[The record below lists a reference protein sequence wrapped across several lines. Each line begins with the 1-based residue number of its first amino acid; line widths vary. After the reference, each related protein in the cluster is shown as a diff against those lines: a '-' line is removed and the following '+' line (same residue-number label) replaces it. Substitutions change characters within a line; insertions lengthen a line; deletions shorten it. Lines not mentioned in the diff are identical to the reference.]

1 MAILNELYIDG
12 CWVPASDGA
21 RMEIIDPADEQV
33 VDSVPIATE
42 ADLDRALDAAERAWR
57 SWREVDAWSRSAV
70 LRRIAVLLRERAP
83 SIAEVLTEEQ
93 GKTLGESRGEIL
105 ASADQFDWYADEAR
119 RIYGRV
125 VDGHSR
131 KVRMLVMRQPVGP
144 VAAFTP
150 WNFPALLPARKIAA
164 AIAAGCSM
172 VLKPAEEAPRT
183 AMHLAQACHDAGLP
197 AGVLNVV
204 TGVPAMVSAH
214 LIRSD
219 IIRKV
224 SFTGSV
230 PVGKIILDLCAEG
243 IKPASMELGGHSPVL
258 VFANSDVEH
267 AAEIC
272 ARGKFRNNGQ
282 VCIAASR
289 FYVQES
295 AAERFTARFVDVAR
309 GLHIGN
315 GRDPETDVGPLSNLR
330 RIEAAESLVFDA
342 IEKGATVACG
352 GARPEGFPKGFY
364 YLPTVISGVDTTMR
378 LMTEEPFC
386 PVAPIATFTDL
397 DDALAQAN
405 ATPYGLAGYVFAE
418 DTRTMFLASEG
429 LDVGMVGV
437 NQLVIATAELPF
449 GGVRHSGFGR
459 EGGSEGI
466 EAYTVTKYINLRL

>member
-1 MAILNELYIDG
+1 MVIPNELYIDG
-12 CWVPASDGA
+12 RWVPASDGA
-21 RMEIIDPADEQV
+21 RMEIIDPADERV
-33 VDSVPIATE
+33 VDSVPVATTN
-42 ADLDRALDAAERAWR
+42 DLDRALEVADRAWR
-57 SWREVDAWSRSAV
+57 GWREVDAWSRSTV
-70 LRRIAVLLRERAP
+70 LRRIAGLLRERAP
-83 SIAEVLTEEQ
+83 AIAEVLTEEQ

-131 KVRMLVMRQPVGP
+131 KVRLLVMRQPVGP

-183 AMHLAQACHDAGLP
+183 AMHLAQACEDAGLP
-197 AGVLNVV
+197 PGVLNVV
-204 TGVPAMVSAH
+204 TGVPAMISAH

-230 PVGKIILDLCAEG
+230 PVGRIILDLCAEG

-258 VFANSDVEH
+258 VFANSDVER

-289 FYVQES
+289 FYVQEEV
-295 AAERFTARFVDVAR
+295 AERFTTRFVEVAR
-309 GLHIGN
+309 GLQIGN

-330 RIEAAESLVFDA
+330 RVEAAESLVSDA
-342 IEKGATVACG
+342 LEKGATLACG
-352 GARPEGFPKGFY
+352 GGRPKGFPKGFY
-364 YLPTVISGVDTTMR
+364 FRPTVLSGVDTGMR

-449 GGVRHSGFGR
+449 GGVRQSGFGR
-459 EGGSEGI
+459 EGGAEGI
-466 EAYTVTKYINLRL
+466 EAYTVTKYVNLRL

>member
-1 MAILNELYIDG
+1 MSIPNEMYIDG
-12 CWVPASDGA
+12 HWVPASDGT

-33 VDSVPIATE
+33 VDSVPVATVG
-42 ADLDRALDAAERAWR
+42 DLDRALEAADRAWR
-57 SWREVDAWSRSAV
+57 TWREVDAWSRSAV
-70 LRRIAVLLRERAP
+70 LRRIAEILRERAP
-83 SIAEVLTEEQ
+83 AIAEVLTEEQ
-93 GKTLGESRGEIL
+93 GKTLGEARGEIL

-119 RIYGRV
+119 RIYGRL

-131 KVRMLVMRQPVGP
+131 KVRMLVMRQPIGP

-164 AIAAGCSM
+164 AIAAGCAM

-183 AMHLAQACHDAGLP
+183 AMHLARACEDAGLP
-197 AGVLNVV
+197 PGVLNVV
-204 TGVPAMVSAH
+204 TGVPAMISAH

-219 IIRKV
+219 VIRKV

-230 PVGKIILDLCAEG
+230 PIGKVILGLCAEG

-258 VFANSDVEH
+258 VFADSDVEQ
-267 AAEIC
+267 AAEVC
-272 ARGKFRNNGQ
+272 ARGKFRNMGQ

-295 AAERFTARFVDVAR
+295 VADRFTRRFVEVAR

-315 GRDPETDVGPLSNLR
+315 GRAPETDVGPLSNLR
-330 RIEAAESLVFDA
+330 RVEAAESLVYDA
-342 IEKGATVACG
+342 VEKGATVVCG
-352 GARPEGFPKGFY
+352 GGRPEGFPKGFY
-364 YLPTVISGVDTTMR
+364 FSPTVISGVDTHMR
-378 LMTEEPFC
+378 LMMEEPFC

-397 DDALAQAN
+397 DDALDKAN
-405 ATPYGLAGYVFAE
+405 ATPYGLAGYVFTN

-429 LDVGMVGV
+429 LEVGMVGV

-449 GGVRHSGFGR
+449 GGVRQSGFGR
-459 EGGSEGI
+459 EGGAEGI
-466 EAYTVTKYINLRL
+466 EAYTVTKYVNLRL